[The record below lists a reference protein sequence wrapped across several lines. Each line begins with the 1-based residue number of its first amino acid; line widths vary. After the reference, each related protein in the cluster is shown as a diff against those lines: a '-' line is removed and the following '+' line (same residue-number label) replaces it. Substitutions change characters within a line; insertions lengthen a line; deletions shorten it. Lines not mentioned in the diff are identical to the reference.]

1 MAQQDPQNG
10 ASESTLPAVSFAALK
25 PHLFVEAPKANVA
38 VAFYKNVFGAKEV
51 SRTLNPKRK
60 ADQEI
65 LHVLSAELKIAG
77 SLFLVADTI
86 DDSATPVKSGG
97 NGVVFSL
104 ETEDVEGAIAKAVKG
119 GAAVD
124 IEGASGEGRVGK
136 FINIIT
142 QPPSKKNT
150 IEGEVLSNKNTEEK
164 RKRNITWK
172 QHL

>member
-10 ASESTLPAVSFAALK
+10 ASEATLPAVSFAALK

-38 VAFYKNVFGAKEV
+38 VAFYKNVFGAEEV

-65 LHVLSAELKIAG
+65 PHVLSAELKIAG
-77 SLFLVADTI
+77 SLFLVADTV

-97 NGVVFSL
+97 NGVVFAL
-104 ETEDVEGAIAKAVKG
+104 ETDDVEGAIAKAVKG
-119 GAAVD
+119 GAVVD

-136 FINIIT
+136 VTDPYGYVWQISA
-142 QPPSKKNT
+142 PLKKDA
-150 IEGEVLSNKNTEEK
+150 EVVA
-164 RKRNITWK
+164 
-172 QHL
+172 